1 LISVKYIYDGR
12 HRLRD
17 HCISIKVQKCS
28 HVCCNV
34 VVQMLIIINISQD
47 VNFGTVDAGVDVGI
61 VKVCNWIIGDR
72 FFWSHLVGSFDQ
84 QDDMIRFA

>member
-1 LISVKYIYDGR
+1 
-12 HRLRD
+12 
-17 HCISIKVQKCS
+17 
-28 HVCCNV
+28 
-34 VVQMLIIINISQD
+34 MLIIINISQD